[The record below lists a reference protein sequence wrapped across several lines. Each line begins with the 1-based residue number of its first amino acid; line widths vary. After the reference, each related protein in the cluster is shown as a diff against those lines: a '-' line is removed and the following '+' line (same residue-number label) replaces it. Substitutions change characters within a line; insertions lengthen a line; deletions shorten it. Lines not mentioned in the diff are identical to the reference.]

1 MNPPRRD
8 TCRISSPPDRPSWSC
23 RGFSRSWFGRVW
35 PGPCPYDR
43 WHTSPPSP
51 SFHTS
56 GHTCTSRPS
65 PSGCC
70 DRTSP
75 SRNLTSHPRPFLS
88 ARRCTEEG
96 SWASFPAF
104 PRPLPLPPPPWR
116 DHNPALLGRPGNTL
130 GPAMRSPRLYVSSP
144 PPFL

>member
-1 MNPPRRD
+1 MNPPRHD
-8 TCRISSPPDRPSWSC
+8 TCRISSPPNRPSCSY
-23 RGFSRSWFGRVW
+23 RRFSRSWFGRVW

-65 PSGCC
+65 PGGCC

-96 SWASFPAF
+96 SLVFYPVSPL
-104 PRPLPLPPPPWR
+104 LPLLVRRPEGRQRPWPR
-116 DHNPALLGRPGNTL
+116 STP
-130 GPAMRSPRLYVSSP
+130 GPAMRPTQLSVSYCLLSSERSP
-144 PPFL
+144 